1 MKVQRDYEERDSA
14 VDRGYGFAMGVM
26 KALFM
31 VFIVFP
37 ICAGLVLG
45 VLGLIFGEYL

>member
-1 MKVQRDYEERDSA
+1 MSDKDVE
-14 VDRGYGFAMGVM
+14 RGYGFAMGVM

-37 ICAGLVLG
+37 VAVGIIIAIIGA
-45 VLGLIFGEYL
+45 IIS